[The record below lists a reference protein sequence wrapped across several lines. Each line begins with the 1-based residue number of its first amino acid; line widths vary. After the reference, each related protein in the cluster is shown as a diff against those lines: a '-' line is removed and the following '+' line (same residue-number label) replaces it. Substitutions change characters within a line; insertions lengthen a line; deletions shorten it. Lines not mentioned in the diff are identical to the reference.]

1 MLNEVHRTHKRVLAW
16 LGKKLTDRPALD
28 YGGAFFTIAVKEGT
42 SEKIHIDW
50 NDAKNT
56 ITWLW
61 AVGDWE
67 GAELVMPQ
75 LGIAVPFRPG
85 QVLGVMSGVIAHFTT
100 RQTSGRRVVFTC
112 FTEQLLWSH
121 ENLPPVIIC

>member
-1 MLNEVHRTHKRVLAW
+1 
-16 LGKKLTDRPALD
+16 
-28 YGGAFFTIAVKEGT
+28 
-42 SEKIHIDW
+42 
-50 NDAKNT
+50 
-56 ITWLW
+56 
-61 AVGDWE
+61 
-67 GAELVMPQ
+67 LVMPQ